1 MTRFK
6 ILGAVA
12 ILASAVATP
21 AMAQQVVYDPGYTS
35 SYPGYT
41 GSYYEPGYTG
51 SYQRVAYRQ
60 NGYWQNSYNR
70 WDDPDRGFWPANVAA
85 GVVGGAVGTAA
96 AIATAPFRTNDAYAY
111 YGGPAYD
118 DSYPV
123 ERSYYV
129 QRPVVSRRPACG
141 IQPGAT
147 YMGSD
152 GRWYPC

>member
-12 ILASAVATP
+12 ILASGLAATP
-21 AMAQQVVYDPGYTS
+21 AMAQQVVYDPGYS
-35 SYPGYT
+35 GSYPGYT
-41 GSYYEPGYTG
+41 GSYYEPGY
-51 SYQRVAYRQ
+51 QRVAYRQ
-60 NGYWQNSYNR
+60 NGYWHNSYNR
-70 WDDPDRGFWPANVAA
+70 WDDRDRGFWPANVAA

-96 AIATAPFRTNDAYAY
+96 AIATSPFRAGDAYAY
-111 YGGPAYD
+111 YGGPGYD

-129 QRPVVSRRPACG
+129 QRQVSRRPACG

-147 YMGSD
+147 YMGPD

>member
-1 MTRFK
+1 MTRIK
-6 ILGAVA
+6 ILGAIA
-12 ILASAVATP
+12 ILGSALATP
-21 AMAQQVVYDPGYTS
+21 AMAQQVVYDPGYT
-35 SYPGYT
+35 
-41 GSYYEPGYTG
+41 GSYYEPGYTR

-60 NGYWQNSYNR
+60 NGYWQNGYNR

-147 YMGSD
+147 YMGPD

>member
-12 ILASAVATP
+12 ILGSALATP
-21 AMAQQVVYDPGYTS
+21 AMAQQVVYDPGYTG

-41 GSYYEPGYTG
+41 GSYYEPGYTS

-60 NGYWQNSYNR
+60 NGYWHNGYNR

-96 AIATAPFRTNDAYAY
+96 AIATAPFRTSDAYAY
-111 YGGPAYD
+111 YGGPTYD
-118 DSYPV
+118 DSYAV
-123 ERSYYV
+123 ERTYV
-129 QRPVVSRRPACG
+129 QRPVSRRPACG

-147 YMGSD
+147 YMGPD